1 MDYANMI
8 TEQANPDTADIDL
21 CSTQEILE
29 LIHKEDCK
37 VAMAVGKIL
46 PQIAKVVDAAADG
59 MRKGGRL
66 IYVGAGTSGRLGILD
81 ASECPP
87 TFGTR
92 PEQVVGIIA
101 GGDIAM
107 RNAIEGA
114 EDNGQMGAADI
125 ERMNVCEHDTVVGIT
140 ASGSARYVLGALE
153 AAKARGA
160 VTGAVCNT
168 FPGVVASAADIAIIP
183 VTGPE
188 AIMGSTRMKAG
199 TAQKMVLNMISTA
212 TMVRLG
218 KVYHNL
224 MVDLAPSNAKL
235 RDRSIRIVM
244 QATDVS
250 RQEAE
255 EALKKAQGYPK
266 LAILQLLCG
275 CDIQT
280 ARELLENESTLRK
293 AVKNYEKSGCGTRSA
308 V

>member
-8 TEQANPDTADIDL
+8 TEQVNPDTVDIDL
-21 CSTQEILE
+21 CGTEEILE

-37 VAMAVGKIL
+37 VAAAVGKVL
-46 PQIAKVVDAAADG
+46 PQVAKVVDAAVAG
-59 MRKGGRL
+59 MRQGGRL

-87 TFGTR
+87 TFGTD
-92 PEQVVGIIA
+92 PDQVVGIIA
-101 GGDIAM
+101 GGDVAL

-114 EDNGQMGAADI
+114 EDNYQLGAQDI
-125 ERMNVCEHDTVVGIT
+125 ENMEVCQRDTVVGIT

-160 VTGAVCNT
+160 ATAAVCNT
-168 FPGVVASAADIAIIP
+168 FPGAVASAAQVAVVPI
-183 VTGPE
+183 TGPE

-212 TMVRLG
+212 TMIRLG

-224 MVDLAPSNAKL
+224 MVDLAPSNTKL
-235 RDRSIRIVM
+235 KNRSVRIVM
-244 QATDVS
+244 QAAEVS

-255 EALKKAQGYPK
+255 QALAQAGGYPK
-266 LAILQLLCG
+266 QAILQLLCG
-275 CDIQT
+275 CDAET
-280 ARELLENESTLRK
+280 AQELLACESTLRK
-293 AVKNYEKSGCGTRSA
+293 AAASYRGNASKV